1 MIYLYLNFIFIFF
14 IIFEFFKRKTL
25 FLKVGVII
33 FLLFSALRYQTGLDW
48 LMYNNYYNLN
58 ISDVISR
65 GNTGMAYIYM
75 MDIFKKLNFEYY
87 GMQFVISIFTG
98 GVIYKFYKKNS
109 KYPMLCLFIY
119 YNMYY
124 LRYNM
129 GLQKQIL
136 AISLCLIAYDSYF
149 HNKMKKAI
157 IFFIL
162 ALNFHFSSIIFLLM
176 FLFEKLRITRKT
188 QIIIMTFFI
197 MSIVIL
203 RINIANLIL
212 EKFLIITKLINLE
225 FINNKIV
232 TYFGHEYYSKE
243 AIIGKNLIIRIFLIF
258 SFILL
263 KKPIN
268 KNERFIYYGAT
279 LYIILSC
286 ISLNFYILDRLVVY
300 FGIFAIILFANFIDI
315 TKDKQQRFIILI
327 FLSLYFSYSSI
338 YLSLFQKGTRHY
350 LRFVPYYNI
359 ITRETSIERLKA
371 ELGELGEE

>member
-1 MIYLYLNFIFIFF
+1 M
-14 IIFEFFKRKTL
+14 
-25 FLKVGVII
+25 FLMP
-33 FLLFSALRYQTGLDW
+33 FLVVL
-48 LMYNNYYNLN
+48 
-58 ISDVISR
+58 
-65 GNTGMAYIYM
+65 
-75 MDIFKKLNFEYY
+75 
-87 GMQFVISIFTG
+87 
-98 GVIYKFYKKNS
+98 
-109 KYPMLCLFIY
+109 
-119 YNMYY
+119 
-124 LRYNM
+124 
-129 GLQKQIL
+129 
-136 AISLCLIAYDSYF
+136 SL
-149 HNKMKKAI
+149 